1 MSSATASVM
10 RRASGGV
17 VRDAVGVCS
26 GRFAPHG
33 RARECRAGEARRN
46 APRARKLPHDRHPLN
61 APGATRACER
71 AGHDAPVHAGCYS
84 AAWTA
89 QRLHEGRRMKLSDT
103 AYDTLKR
110 LHSLSGV
117 IPIGAFLLDHLFTN
131 SHAVQGAAAFD
142 SAAAF
147 LAGLPY
153 VVLLEALGIWLPIL
167 FPAALGIV
175 IATSSQS
182 NLGRQGYAAN
192 WRYTLQRTTGLF
204 LVLFIAYHMWST
216 RFSAAA
222 MRAPSLYAYM
232 RVHLSHPAIF
242 IFYAL
247 GLLAAC
253 WHFGNGLFG
262 FAVHWGIATSHSAQR
277 SV

>member
-1 MSSATASVM
+1 
-10 RRASGGV
+10 
-17 VRDAVGVCS
+17 
-26 GRFAPHG
+26 
-33 RARECRAGEARRN
+33 
-46 APRARKLPHDRHPLN
+46 
-61 APGATRACER
+61 
-71 AGHDAPVHAGCYS
+71 
-84 AAWTA
+84 
-89 QRLHEGRRMKLSDT
+89 MKLSDP

-117 IPIGAFLLDHLFTN
+117 IPIGAFLLEHLFTN

-167 FPAALGIV
+167 FHAALGIV

-182 NLGRQGYAAN
+182 NLGRQRYAAN

-216 RFSAAA
+216 RFSAEA

-232 RVHLSHPAIF
+232 RVHLSHPGIF
-242 IFYAL
+242 VFYAL

-262 FAVHWGIATSHSAQR
+262 FAIHWGLATSRSAQR
-277 SV
+277 SVARLGFAVFLVLALVGLNGLLGFLGYGVDLFQRPPAPAATVTTSVESGR